1 MSMSDDE
8 IFCAALELASE
19 TQQRALVDSLC
30 EQDREQWQRVTS
42 LLKTHHQF
50 NTNTQTKRPS
60 ILDQPAAV
68 FQAFSQAAELR
79 PGQQVGNYL
88 LQERLGEG
96 ATSLVYKA
104 QQLSPVKREVA
115 LKLLKPGM
123 DSQRIL
129 ARFSLE
135 HQVIQRLEHPG
146 ITRVFEIG
154 VQENGRP
161 FFAMELVPNPL
172 TITDYVNRFE
182 LDLRCRVELIIA
194 VCEIVQH
201 AHQRGV
207 IHRDLKPSNILI
219 SGGPQRPAAPRIIDF
234 GIAKVQRKDDSVEE
248 LTHLGDRF
256 GTPAYM
262 SPEQALL
269 PNDSV
274 DIRSDVYSLG
284 VVLFELLTGSTPR
297 SQAANASEQ
306 WSWTH
311 ERYWDYAVPLPS
323 KLRHQRMPTS
333 SNATAGPAS
342 SIARPAQ
349 KALGGSERELDWIV
363 LKAIARDRELRYQT
377 VADLQRDLQRLLRG
391 EPVEAAGPSWI
402 YQARKLV
409 RRNPTLALATLTTL
423 VTIFTSSIL
432 IASYAWRTQQAE
444 RQVRWQLDKTLESQR
459 ELLIQRDQAE
469 AAKRQSQA
477 LLRVFQVQT
486 ATDRALGQFVKQM
499 LETMQENPIDGRD
512 LTELISVD
520 SQLLTQPHERLI
532 IRGDWS
538 WASNRFPTEII
549 NASFQFTSREAAKAL
564 ALERSTTGPPTSSL
578 PIADRP
584 PKSTVREVEDRQS
597 LQDILLTELRGILP
611 TEDPFIAEV
620 LDNSG
625 LLALDRQQF
634 SVASDLF
641 TESLQLWSQRPEYL
655 PQRVQ
660 TQLFLA
666 EALLAEGEVTR
677 ATDLLQSA
685 AQALQGLP
693 GNSDEAARLRKLL
706 ASLQTRLTGG
716 IPEAS
721 D

>member
-1 MSMSDDE
+1 MSDDE
-8 IFCAALELASE
+8 IFCAALELESE
-19 TQQRALVDSLC
+19 TQQQALVDSLC
-30 EQDREQWQRVTS
+30 RSDPAQSQRVKS
-42 LLKTHHQF
+42 LLKIHHQC
-50 NTNTQTKRPS
+50 NATAQHSSLS

-146 ITRVFEIG
+146 ITRVFDIG
-154 VQENGRP
+154 VQDNGRP

-172 TITDYVNRFE
+172 MITDYAERFE
-182 LDLRCRVELIIA
+182 LELRCRVELIIA
-194 VCEIVQH
+194 TCEIVQH

-219 SGGPQRPAAPRIIDF
+219 EGVPQQSAAPRIIDF
-234 GIAKVQRKDDSVEE
+234 GIAKVQRTDDSLQE
-248 LTHLGDRF
+248 LTRLGDRF

-269 PNDSV
+269 PNDGV

-284 VVLFELLTGSTPR
+284 VILFELVTGSTPR
-297 SQAANASEQ
+297 SQAANANEQ
-306 WSWTH
+306 WSWTN
-311 ERYWDYAVPLPS
+311 ERYWDYAVPVPS
-323 KLRHQRMPTS
+323 KLRHRQMS
-333 SNATAGPAS
+333 GSNNTVAGPAS
-342 SIARPAQ
+342 SVARAAQ
-349 KALGGSERELDWIV
+349 KSLGGSERELDWIV

-391 EPVEAAGPSWI
+391 EPVEAAGPGWV
-402 YQARKLV
+402 YRARKLV
-409 RRNPTLALATLTTL
+409 SRNPTLALATLTTL
-423 VTIFTSSIL
+423 VTILASSIL
-432 IASYAWRTQQAE
+432 IANYAWRAQQAE
-444 RQVRWQLDKTLESQR
+444 QQVRWQLDKTLETQR

-486 ATDRALGQFVKQM
+486 ATERALGQFVKQM
-499 LETMQENPIDGRD
+499 LEAIQEEPIDGRD
-512 LTELISVD
+512 LAELIAVD

-564 ALERSTTGPPTSSL
+564 ALEGSTTDSPTSSP

-597 LQDILLTELRGILP
+597 LQDILLTELRAILP

-666 EALLAEGEVTR
+666 EALLAEREITR
-677 ATDLLQSA
+677 AADLLQA
-685 AQALQGLP
+685 ADKALQGLP
-693 GNSDEAARLRKLL
+693 GNSDEAARLRKLQ

-716 IPEAS
+716 IPES
-721 D
+721 GD